1 MSGRT
6 ISVVSKRRGYKVS
19 TGLIVNKL
27 RIFYI
32 FLLMSDC
39 WGKKLLW
46 GEVCMH
52 QKYIIKYTL
61 LFTHNALHKISLLK
75 LYRAGIHSRLSYVK
89 NRTYSYFLLIATC
102 SM

>member
-39 WGKKLLW
+39 WGKK
-46 GEVCMH
+46 
-52 QKYIIKYTL
+52 IIMGGGMYASEI
-61 LFTHNALHKISLLK
+61 HNQV
-75 LYRAGIHSRLSYVK
+75 YPVVYP
-89 NRTYSYFLLIATC
+89 
-102 SM
+102 